1 MKVKFT
7 DGKFDS
13 WFNLEL
19 ETVAEVAAMVRTCK
33 NAKKEP
39 LDMDIT
45 FHDDGSVSVFITIRK
60 KRPSNQVN
68 RISTL

>member
-7 DGKFDS
+7 DSKFDS

-19 ETVAEVAAMVRTCK
+19 ETVQEVAAMVRTCK

-39 LDMDIT
+39 LDMT
-45 FHDDGSVSVFITIRK
+45 VSFLDDGRVTVYITIK
-60 KRPSNQVN
+60 KRLPDNQTN
-68 RISTL
+68 HLST